1 MATLICGLIMMM
13 RLPNCIMIGFT
24 VIVGEL
30 ITTPFLDGEAPLYG
44 FLTGFLLLAASM
56 VLNDY
61 FDHEVDTINEPER
74 PIPSGTVK
82 PKQAISFAVVLTALG
97 FLTAAQTGVWTL
109 IIAGFSVL
117 VAVAYNYKFKKT
129 SLLGNALVSAN
140 VALPFI
146 YGGLA
151 VGRPT
156 WALLIFV
163 TLSFI
168 SSLGRE
174 VIKGIVDVTGDATK
188 GIRSVAV
195 KMGNAYA
202 AKCGRNCS

>member
-1 MATLICGLIMMM
+1 MVTLIRGLFMMM
-13 RLPNCIMIGFT
+13 RLPNCVMIGFA

-30 ITTPFLDGEAPLYG
+30 IATSSIDGEAALYG
-44 FLTGFLLLAASM
+44 FLAGFLLLAASM

-97 FLTAAQTGVWTL
+97 LLAAAQTGVWTL
-109 IIAGFSVL
+109 IITGFSVL

-129 SLLGNALVSAN
+129 GLLGNALVSAN

-151 VGRPT
+151 VWRPT
-156 WALLIFV
+156 WGLLIFA

-174 VIKGIVDVTGDATK
+174 VTKGIVDATGDAAK

-202 AKCGRNCS
+202 AKCGNYS